1 MERECSEAP
10 QPVTPV
16 SCRLRLDHIA
26 SQRVALPQLPLLLLL
41 THLCSMG
48 RHIMSPRNPLK
59 KDEPQ

>member
-26 SQRVALPQLPLLLLL
+26 SQRVALPQLPPLLLSSSLL
-41 THLCSMG
+41 IFVLWADT
-48 RHIMSPRNPLK
+48 
-59 KDEPQ
+59 